1 MFQVSISDQTQR
13 NLQDCYFRLAT
24 RQSVWNNSIYH
35 FHDFESETM
44 SVKSLSSTSSSS
56 SKAKDDGSDTSL
68 PSVCAEEVSP
78 SVSKSSSKSKIR
90 RAKPCS
96 ILKYMNERDISPTSY
111 DVNFHVCRFVCGR
124 VVEDSLLENDSAFVK
139 AALNVAVRVE
149 KSRCLRFCSVAGRR
163 TRFGVK
169 DEYVPRP
176 HDIRLRRTYRNSKKS
191 LKITSCLSL
200 ENVRSVLEQLT
211 DWLGFNECIVPSVTQ
226 NPNHEDTAA
235 AAEPEEIDDELDD
248 MCFNDETQQDIV
260 AVGAATYY
268 VSFLDDLDVCVKDI
282 IDYLLDRSVV
292 VDGSGKLELLSKN
305 SCAADYHAGMSFF
318 SISTHFLLLE
328 SLVLRSD
335 QDAKRVEDLLNR
347 AVKRDVVDKKSTR
360 KVFLRIMQSEVD
372 RLHACS
378 NFFTDL
384 NLN

>member
-1 MFQVSISDQTQR
+1 MTSFDGYDQ
-13 NLQDCYFRLAT
+13 
-24 RQSVWNNSIYH
+24 
-35 FHDFESETM
+35 
-44 SVKSLSSTSSSS
+44 
-56 SKAKDDGSDTSL
+56 
-68 PSVCAEEVSP
+68 
-78 SVSKSSSKSKIR
+78 
-90 RAKPCS
+90 
-96 ILKYMNERDISPTSY
+96 
-111 DVNFHVCRFVCGR
+111 
-124 VVEDSLLENDSAFVK
+124 
-139 AALNVAVRVE
+139 
-149 KSRCLRFCSVAGRR
+149 
-163 TRFGVK
+163 
-169 DEYVPRP
+169 
-176 HDIRLRRTYRNSKKS
+176 
-191 LKITSCLSL
+191 
-200 ENVRSVLEQLT
+200 
-211 DWLGFNECIVPSVTQ
+211 
-226 NPNHEDTAA
+226 
-235 AAEPEEIDDELDD
+235 PEEIDDELDD